1 MFQTKFMLKF
11 RESDKDFIRER
22 KLSFTRLVLMQIN
35 MLKASLQK
43 EIVNFFQVIDT
54 DVKLTKSAFS
64 QRRKKLK
71 PEAFVDLNE
80 VLIDAFYS
88 DDDFLK
94 WKGYRLSGIDG
105 STMNLPFSKE
115 IEDFFGTLE
124 NQTDRKLPMAKISS
138 CYDLLNE
145 IILDGQISSYVTS
158 EYDLAIKH
166 FEKLKKGDLVLL
178 DRGYGAKWLF
188 FLLIRREIDFA
199 IRISRSLFTDFWSSN
214 CKSKIVTITSCSK
227 ESSDK
232 LKKMGIEFKDFK
244 VRLVKVILDTGEIE
258 VLVTS
263 LYSKT
268 KYPDEVFKNL
278 YSLRWGIEQN
288 YNHLK
293 NHIEIENLSGKSVS
307 AVKQDFFANAL
318 IENIRS
324 LIARDAQ
331 IDVDEQKNNLK
342 YKYKVNKNLSIGFLK
357 DEIIRLM
364 LSKDPDYIEKIIDL
378 FTIEPV
384 PIRPNRNVNR
394 KKNKSMKRHRMNY
407 RRSF

>member
-11 RESDKDFIRER
+11 RLSDKDFTRER

-43 EIVNFFQVIDT
+43 EIVSFFQLIDT
-54 DVKLTKSAFS
+54 EVKLSKSAFS
-64 QRRKKLK
+64 QRRQKLL

-80 VLIDAFYS
+80 VLIDAYYA

-94 WKGYRLSGIDG
+94 WKGFRLTAIDG
-105 STMNLPFSKE
+105 STMNLPYSKE

-124 NQTDRKLPMAKISS
+124 NQTNIKLPMAKISS
-138 CYDLLNE
+138 CYDVLNE

-166 FEKLKKGDLVLL
+166 LEKLKRGDLVLF
-178 DRGYGAKWLF
+178 DRGYGANWLF
-188 FLLIRREIDFA
+188 LLLIHKKIDFA
-199 IRISRSLFTDFWSSN
+199 IRISRSLFIDFWSSD
-214 CKSKIVTITSCSK
+214 CRSKIVTITSCSK

-232 LKKMGIEFKDFK
+232 LKKMGIEFKDTK

-268 KYPDEVFKNL
+268 KYPDKIFKNL
-278 YSLRWGIEQN
+278 YSMRWGIEQN

-293 NHIEIENLSGKSVS
+293 NHIEIENLSGKSVF
-307 AVKQDFFANAL
+307 AVKQDFFANIL

-324 LIARDAQ
+324 LIASDAQ
-331 IDVDEQKNNLK
+331 IEIDEQKNNLK

-357 DEIIRLM
+357 DEIIRLL

-384 PIRPNRNVNR
+384 PVRPNRHVNR
-394 KKNKSMKRHRMNY
+394 KHNKSMKRHRVNY